1 MSHKFRNSESLMPVF
16 PKIPQLLFRAAACA
30 CVLSTALIAQNITG
44 TVTNQTNGKAA
55 AGDDVVLIK
64 LAQGMQEADRT
75 RTDAHGHFTLPV
87 SDQGMHLV
95 RVTHDKVPYF
105 HPVPPG
111 TTTADVEVYDSAEK
125 VQGITGEADVMR
137 LQANNSSLEVTEL
150 FAIQNDSSPKRTQFG
165 ARAFELYLPAQAQ
178 ITSGAALGPGGM
190 PIQAQPVPLDTPGH
204 YAFVFPIRPGE
215 TRFQV
220 AYKLPYD
227 GKFAFSP
234 KLSVPMQNL
243 AVMLPKSMN
252 FTAAPGTAFAPV
264 NDDVNA
270 QVYLVK
276 DAKPTQS
283 LAFNI
288 SGTGQM
294 PADNAGNAPAGET
307 ANPAGP
313 SNPAE
318 GSAAAASDT
327 RPGGGL
333 GNPIDTPDPLHKYRW
348 WILAAI
354 AVLFVAGIAFAMR
367 KPSAPSDSEAGISYA
382 IPTYATSA
390 TRSAPAPA
398 PTASNSTGLLQTLKD
413 ELFTLETDRLEGRIT
428 EQQYAEVKSALETV
442 LRHALQRNAK
452 VPASV

>member
-1 MSHKFRNSESLMPVF
+1 MKLEKESPMPTSKSLSHSILTAALCAGLFFF
-16 PKIPQLLFRAAACA
+16 PAA
-30 CVLSTALIAQNITG
+30 LTAQKITG
-44 TVTNQTNGKAA
+44 TVTNQTNGKAS

-75 RTDAHGHFTLPV
+75 KTDARGHFTLPV
-87 SDQGMHLV
+87 DDTGMHLV

-111 TTTADVEVYDSAEK
+111 TTTADVDVYDSAEK
-125 VQGITGEADVMR
+125 VTGITGEADVMR
-137 LQANNSSLEVTEL
+137 LQTNGGALEVTEL
-150 FAIQNDSSPKRTQFG
+150 FAIQNDSTPKRTQFG

-178 ITSGAALGPGGM
+178 ITGGAALGPGGM

-227 GKFAFSP
+227 GKFAFTP
-234 KLSVPMQNL
+234 KLSIGMQNL
-243 AVMLPKSMN
+243 AVMLPKSMQ
-252 FTAAPGTAFAPV
+252 FKAGSGTAFQAV

-270 QVYLVK
+270 QVFLVK
-276 DAKPTQS
+276 EASPAQS
-283 LAFNI
+283 LAFTI

-294 PADNAGNAPAGET
+294 PPDAANGD
-307 ANPAGP
+307 NPAGGPNAAGPNESP
-313 SNPAE
+313 SAQA
-318 GSAAAASDT
+318 SAAAAADT

-333 GNPIDTPDPLHKYRW
+333 GNPIDTPDPLNKYRW
-348 WILAAI
+348 WILGGI
-354 AVLFVAGIAFAMR
+354 GVLFIAGIAFAMR
-367 KPSAPSDSEAGISYA
+367 KPSAPAAEADAISYA
-382 IPTYATSA
+382 IPTYAA
-390 TRSAPAPA
+390 ASAPSQPA
-398 PTASNSTGLLQTLKD
+398 TPTSNQPLLQTLKD

-428 EQQYAEVKSALETV
+428 EQQYAEVKAALETV
-442 LRHALQRNAK
+442 LRHALQRVPR